1 MSNEKKNDLRVWF
14 PEDSEAIKVI
24 QRIEELQKTN
34 MGKAL
39 PRHLYMLKGL
49 KEVLKDWEDRCR

>member
-1 MSNEKKNDLRVWF
+1 MTNEKKNDLRVWF

>member
-24 QRIEELQKTN
+24 QRIEELQKPIW
-34 MGKAL
+34 GK
-39 PRHLYMLKGL
+39 HCQDTCTCLK
-49 KEVLKDWEDRCR
+49 V